1 MAEKYL
7 WYFPLRSCGLKV
19 GADRCVYW
27 RRDFGD
33 AAGIEYTLVTKAGRR
48 EEDVDGEEK
57 Y

>member
-1 MAEKYL
+1 MCILAT
-7 WYFPLRSCGLKV
+7 
-19 GADRCVYW
+19 
-27 RRDFGD
+27 